1 MSAPNRFGSNR
12 TKAQVVYEQ
21 SGYNGGVIIT
31 GTAKSSGAYT
41 KIVALTATVIALIE
55 SEGDGALQGSKTA
68 VSLAA
73 GSEITGNI
81 QSVTLTSGSVVAY
94 F

>member
-1 MSAPNRFGSNR
+1 MSSPNLFGSNR
-12 TKAQVVYEQ
+12 TKAQSVAEI

-31 GTAKSSGAYT
+31 GTAKITGAFS
-41 KIVALTATVIALIE
+41 KIEALTATVIALIE
-55 SEGDGALQGSKTA
+55 SEGNGALQGTKTA

-73 GSEITGNI
+73 GAKITGNI